1 MIYDKVFITNLPSFY
16 KINLY
21 NEISKRKKIYVIFT
35 GDDSKSRN
43 ADFFKGNIEFP
54 YFYYKNKNFLYRV
67 IISAYL
73 LYILKYNELIISG
86 WDSLPLW
93 VFACFSNKA
102 KNSVVIESSYIEST
116 TEGIRGCL
124 KKFFISRIQNKVYV
138 SGRAQEKLAKL
149 LGCNATII
157 KTHGVG
163 LFNIIEQPKYI
174 PREAVK
180 NFIYVGRLVEVKN
193 LDFLIKVF
201 NKIQK
206 NNLIIVGFG
215 DQEQY
220 LKSISNNNIIFK
232 GAVENKKLPRLYQNN
247 DVFILPS
254 KSEVWG
260 LVVEEAL
267 NNGLPV
273 IVSNRVG
280 CAEEIVNN
288 DVGLVFN
295 YNSEDDLMKK
305 IKTISD
311 IEYYNKLR
319 KNISEID
326 FTSIR
331 NAQINSY
338 IC

>member
-21 NEISKRKKIYVIFT
+21 NEISRREKIYVIFT

-54 YFYYKNKNFLYRV
+54 YFYYKNKNILYRV
-67 IISAYL
+67 IFSVYL
-73 LYILKYNELIISG
+73 LCVLSYDELVISG

-93 VFACFSNKA
+93 IFACFSQKN

-116 TEGIRGCL
+116 TVGIRGYL
-124 KKFFISRIQNKVYV
+124 KKIFISRIHNKVYV

-163 LFNIIEQPKYI
+163 LFNIIEQPKYV
-174 PREAVK
+174 PREVVK
-180 NFIYVGRLVEVKN
+180 NFIFVGRLVEVKN

-201 NKIQK
+201 NKLP
-206 NNLIIVGFG
+206 NYNLIIVGFG

-220 LKSISNNNIIFK
+220 LKSISNKNIIFK
-232 GAVENKKLPRLYQNN
+232 GVVENKKLPRLYQNN

-267 NNGLPV
+267 NNGLPI

-280 CAEEIVNN
+280 CAEEIVSN
-288 DVGLVFN
+288 DVGLVFD
-295 YNSEDDLMKK
+295 YNSEDDLIKK
-305 IKTISD
+305 IKIISNV
-311 IEYYNKLR
+311 EFYNKLR
-319 KNISEID
+319 KNISKID

-338 IC
+338 LC